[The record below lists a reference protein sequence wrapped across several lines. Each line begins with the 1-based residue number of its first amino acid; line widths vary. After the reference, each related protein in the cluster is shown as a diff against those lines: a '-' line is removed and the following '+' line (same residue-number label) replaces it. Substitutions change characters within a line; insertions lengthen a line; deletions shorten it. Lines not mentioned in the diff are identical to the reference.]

1 MIFKTAYLC
10 AIGGKTL
17 QTVNKG
23 RHAAFYLDGGAFTSQ
38 GFSVEVAQDQT
49 GGGGGVSANER
60 AEELRTKAFAQK
72 LDQID
77 EIGDVELIVIPCANC
92 RGVFEDGLDAYER
105 DYEVI
110 GLGELV
116 AETLKE

>member
-1 MIFKTAYLC
+1 MKGAGINNLC
-10 AIGGKTL
+10 C
-17 QTVNKG
+17 
-23 RHAAFYLDGGAFTSQ
+23 
-38 GFSVEVAQDQT
+38 